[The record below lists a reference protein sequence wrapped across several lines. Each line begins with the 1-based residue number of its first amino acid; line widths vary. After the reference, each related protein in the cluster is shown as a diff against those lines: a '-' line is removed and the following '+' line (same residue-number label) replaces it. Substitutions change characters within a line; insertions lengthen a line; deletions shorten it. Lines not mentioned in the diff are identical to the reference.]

1 MAYYGRWWVCS
12 PSVVREG
19 FHPSALSQH
28 LLTLCLDNRILTLL
42 GLSCLFAFLCGCWWD
57 RHWNLRRD
65 LHWHCTMPC
74 QHPTEPTFTCIYV
87 VWVWACSCHRICGVR
102 GWPTRIIS
110 LLLPCGLCTFK
121 DYQARLVEATSIML
135 WAISLALVLLL
146 PWIYQK

>member
-12 PSVVREG
+12 PSVAWEG

-42 GLSCLFAFLCGCWWD
+42 GVSLVFICISLWLLMGQALKFEERPSLTLHHALPTPHWTNFYMYLLCGCE
-57 RHWNLRRD
+57 HA
-65 LHWHCTMPC
+65 HATGFV
-74 QHPTEPTFTCIYV
+74 E
-87 VWVWACSCHRICGVR
+87 S

-121 DYQARLVEATSIML
+121 GYQARLVEATSVML
-135 WAISLALVLLL
+135 WAIPLALVLLL